1 VTEINK
7 YFKSKRY
14 KNTKERIKNVFSF
27 TNRDFYDVPIIIHAT
42 TPNATGQDIEKFP
55 EDYFNNPHA
64 MMKFQING
72 NEEHLKKIDDDFIP
86 FLTPWYGVCVVPDY
100 FGSKI
105 IFPKNGDPAA
115 FPSVNTIEKAK
126 KLNSKKKFN
135 EADLMNR
142 VIITLNYFKEH
153 SDYPVSVTDSQGTL
167 NCISQIIGYEN
178 LFYWMKDDPK
188 FVDYLLD
195 LINDTIIEWTKFQ
208 KGIIGERSN
217 TSNGILSIKP
227 PDGIG
232 AWFSDDDLT
241 LLSPRLYERFI
252 VEKYNKLFR
261 NFGKSIL
268 HWCGNGNHQ
277 LNNIINIKGI
287 GGVHNFFL
295 GEIDNAVI
303 LQQKLEVPK
312 IVLILGD
319 MVPVDEEIKN
329 YCKLIKENLSPVGL
343 VLNFWICPK
352 LGLKN
357 GKYVFTERDVVDTAL
372 RILNYFRG

>member
-1 VTEINK
+1 MVELNK

-14 KNTKERIKNVFSF
+14 KNTKERIRNAFAF
-27 TNRDFYDVPIIIHAT
+27 TNRDFNDVPIIIHTAI
-42 TPNATGQDIEKFP
+42 PSATGQDHEKFP
-55 EDYFNNPHA
+55 KDYYTNPES
-64 MMKFQING
+64 MMKFQTEG
-72 NEEHLKKIDDDFIP
+72 FEKHLEKIDDDFIP

-115 FPSVNTIEKAK
+115 FPTINTIEKAK
-126 KLNSKKKFN
+126 NLITREFK

-142 VIITLNYFKEH
+142 VIATIDYFKKH

-167 NCISQIIGYEN
+167 NCINQIIGYEN

-188 FVDYLLD
+188 LVDYLLG
-195 LINDTIIEWTKFQ
+195 LINDTVIKWTKFQ
-208 KGIIGERSN
+208 KRIIGEKNNS
-217 TSNGILSIKP
+217 TNGIISIRP

-241 LLSPRLYERFI
+241 ILSPDLYEKFI

-261 NFGKSIL
+261 HFGKSIL

-277 LNNIINIKGI
+277 LDNIVNIKGI

-295 GEIDNAVI
+295 GDIDSAVI
-303 LQQKLEVPK
+303 VQQKLAEHK
-312 IVLILGD
+312 IVLISGD

-343 VLNFWICPK
+343 VLNFWIYPK

-357 GKYVFTERDVVDTAL
+357 GKYVYTERDVIDNAL